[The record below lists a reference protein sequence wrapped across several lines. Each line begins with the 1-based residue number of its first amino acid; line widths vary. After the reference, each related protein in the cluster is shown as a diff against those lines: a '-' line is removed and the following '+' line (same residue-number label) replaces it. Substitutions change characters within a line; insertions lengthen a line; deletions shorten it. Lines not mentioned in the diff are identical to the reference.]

1 MSSSLFSR
9 KFYKAELKLFYVFPY
24 DMIESRKS
32 CRDNPEITVR
42 TFSHEISECINWSR
56 YHDLELDAVPF
67 SRTLSTRADLA
78 TLRDLNAG
86 TPERRLAGAPSSYCL
101 SAARRRASL
110 FASWASTTYATP
122 RRVGLA
128 QPPSERPRTAPNE
141 RRLAAYVAITAESHL
156 RSKDQSS
163 LSRYYRICAPD
174 RPRFPH
180 DTRGMRRIRVERASK
195 DSIASR

>member
-1 MSSSLFSR
+1 MSTSSLFSR
-9 KFYKAELKLFYVFPY
+9 KNLQNGVEVVSTY

-32 CRDNPEITVR
+32 CRDNPENHRIELPH
-42 TFSHEISECINWSR
+42 SEISEG
-56 YHDLELDAVPF
+56 
-67 SRTLSTRADLA
+67 RADLA

-110 FASWASTTYATP
+110 FRAELLPPTP

-141 RRLAAYVAITAESHL
+141 RRLAAYVAITADLHL
-156 RSKDQSS
+156 RSKDLFSVAILQ
-163 LSRYYRICAPD
+163 D
-174 RPRFPH
+174 
-180 DTRGMRRIRVERASK
+180 MRS
-195 DSIASR
+195 